1 MPYTEDDFVPISAL
15 QHYLFCPRQCAL
27 IHNEQSWS
35 ENYLTAQGRLLHKKS
50 ESGKST
56 TRNGIRITRDL
67 PLHSFKHGLIGKAD
81 IVEFHPPPDISKSKA
96 NRTLKKLI
104 HHCRE
109 TSMQGWTILPIEYK
123 RGKPKKNDCDRV
135 QLCAQALCL
144 EEMLKIEIPKGFLFY
159 GQKQHRF
166 EIVLD
171 QTLRQTTLQTILS
184 LHELFASQK
193 TPPAEFGPHC
203 KNCSLYELCLPKLFQ
218 KKSVKQWL
226 MKELSKS

>member
-1 MPYTEDDFVPISAL
+1 MPYTEDELVPISAL

-35 ENYLTAQGRLLHKKS
+35 ENFLTAQGRLLHKKS

-56 TRNGIRITRDL
+56 TRDGIRITRDL
-67 PLHSFKHGLIGKAD
+67 PLHSLEHGLVGKAD

-104 HHCRE
+104 HQHRE
-109 TSMQGWTILPIEYK
+109 TSMAAWTILPIEYK

-144 EEMLKIEIPKGFLFY
+144 EEMLAVEIPKGFLFY

-166 EIVLD
+166 EVAID
-171 QTLRQTTLQTILS
+171 YTLRQTTQQTILS
-184 LHELFASQK
+184 LHEMFASGT
-193 TPPAEFGPHC
+193 TPPAEFSLQC
-203 KNCSLYELCLPKLFQ
+203 NSCSLYDLCLPKMFQ
-218 KKSVKQWL
+218 KKSMQQWL
-226 MKELSKS
+226 TKELSNS